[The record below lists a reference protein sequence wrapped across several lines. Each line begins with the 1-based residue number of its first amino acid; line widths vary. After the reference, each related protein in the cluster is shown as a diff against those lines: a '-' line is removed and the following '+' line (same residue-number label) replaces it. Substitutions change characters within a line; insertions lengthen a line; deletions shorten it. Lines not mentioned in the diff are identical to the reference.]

1 MGNAQ
6 LDITFLSLDQ
16 DELADVTMTTFP
28 DSDPVYLSGWISTL
42 TRDRAIE
49 VGISISQDQISSFSL
64 TESGTSISVNGPDG
78 DLLSDFNGNVMSD
91 PISEYELFSAIG
103 GRYEIHSGA
112 FTDPNGVAY
121 DFTASTDPV
130 DKVIIVISILVLGC
144 LLAIG
149 LQALIDDCKNNQQQ
163 AIKACADAGG
173 LPSLKAEVEFAP
185 AQDANGKWR
194 MGCRHVCAVECRN

>member
-6 LDITFLSLDQ
+6 LDITFLNLDE
-16 DELADVTMTTFP
+16 DVLADVTMTTYP
-28 DSDPVYLSGWISTL
+28 DADPVYLSGWITTL

-49 VGISISQDQISSFSL
+49 VGISIAQDWISEFSF
-64 TESGTSISVNGPDG
+64 TENGTTIDVNGPDG
-78 DLLSDFNGNVMSD
+78 DLLSDFNGNVMSE

-103 GRYEIHSGA
+103 GRYEIHSGI
-112 FTDPNGVAY
+112 FTDANGVSY

-130 DKVIIVISILVLGC
+130 DKIIIIISILVLGC

-149 LQALIDDCKNNQQQ
+149 LQALIDDCKSTQEQ
-163 AIKACADAGG
+163 AIKACAETGG

-185 AQDANGKWR
+185 TQDANGKWR
-194 MGCRHVCAVECRN
+194 MGCHHVCTVECRN